1 MDIDGWLRGIGLS
14 RCAENF
20 RANEID
26 SELLSRLT
34 NDDHRDIG
42 VASLGDRKKILKAI
56 GVLVAGRESAVPAPV
71 AIHDAGERRQL
82 TVMFVDLVDST
93 ALSTRLDPEDMRE
106 VITTY
111 HRYCAG
117 VIAANGGFVAKY
129 LGDGVLACFGYP
141 QAHKH
146 DAEHAVRAG
155 LEIAEASP
163 KLKTAAEAPLHA
175 RLGIATGIV
184 VVGDLV
190 GSEEARGLGVVG
202 DTPNLAARLQKIAP
216 PDGVVIAEVTR
227 RLLGPVRSRRP
238 RAAGTQGRRRAD
250 ARLGGGA

>member
-1 MDIDGWLRGIGLS
+1 LDLDIDGWLRGIGLS
-14 RCAENF
+14 RYAENF

-34 NDDHRDIG
+34 NDDLRDIG
-42 VASLGDRKKILKAI
+42 VASLGDREKILKAI
-56 GVLVAGRESAVPAPV
+56 GVLAVGRESAAPAPV

-141 QAHKH
+141 QAHEH
-146 DAEHAVRAG
+146 DAERAVRAG

-163 KLKTAAEAPLHA
+163 KLKTAAQAPLHA

-190 GSEEARGLGVVG
+190 GSEEARGL
-202 DTPNLAARLQKIAP
+202 D
-216 PDGVVIAEVTR
+216 
-227 RLLGPVRSRRP
+227 
-238 RAAGTQGRRRAD
+238 
-250 ARLGGGA
+250 

>member
-14 RCAENF
+14 RYAENF

-34 NDDHRDIG
+34 NDDLRDIG
-42 VASLGDRKKILKAI
+42 VASLGDREKILKAI
-56 GVLVAGRESAVPAPV
+56 GVLVAGRESAAPAPV

-82 TVMFVDLVDST
+82 TVMFVDLVNST

-141 QAHKH
+141 QAHEH
-146 DAEHAVRAG
+146 DAERAVRAG

-163 KLKTAAEAPLHA
+163 KLKTAAQAPLHVAVGHRDGDRGCRRSCGVGRGA
-175 RLGIATGIV
+175 RATC
-184 VVGDLV
+184 
-190 GSEEARGLGVVG
+190 R
-202 DTPNLAARLQKIAP
+202 RRH
-216 PDGVVIAEVTR
+216 AEPR
-227 RLLGPVRSRRP
+227 
-238 RAAGTQGRRRAD
+238 RAAAKDRSA
-250 ARLGGGA
+250 